1 MVVQNEGADL
11 HELESLILGEGYEI
25 VAAEDEGSALRQ
37 FFNSHPEIVVV
48 DLAIGDQAGWT
59 LVRRIREISSTPII
73 ALAED
78 ASAGYLTRGAELGV
92 DGFVVR
98 PFEPTELLLRL
109 NAVRDELTAQ
119 GSTQKWLY
127 QEGRLTID
135 WRSCD
140 VYVDGEAV
148 ALTSTEYRLLAYL
161 VQNRGWV
168 LTHDQILNNVW
179 GSDYGP
185 DRSQVK
191 LYVWYLRQKLED
203 DPQHPEIIKT
213 KRGLGYT
220 FVG

>member
-1 MVVQNEGADL
+1 MVVQSHGGDL
-11 HELESLILGEGYEI
+11 RQLETLISGEGYE
-25 VAAEDEGSALRQ
+25 VVSAEDEASALRQ
-37 FFNSHPEIVVV
+37 FYSSHPEIVLV
-48 DLAIGDQAGWT
+48 DLVAGDQADWDIIK
-59 LVRRIREISSTPII
+59 RIRDVSNTPIV

-78 ASAGYLTRGAELGV
+78 ASANNLTRGAEMGV

-98 PFEPTELLLRL
+98 PFEAHELVLRL
-109 NAVRDELTAQ
+109 NAVRDGLITQ
-119 GSTQKWLY
+119 DSTKKWLY

-140 VYVDGEAV
+140 VYVDGEPV

-168 LTHDQILNNVW
+168 LTHDQILSNVW

-191 LYVWYLRQKLED
+191 LYIWYLRQKLED
-203 DPQHPEIIKT
+203 DPQKPQIIKT